1 MGTESSGNFGDLR
14 QKTIEVSPQL
24 KKQERIFVSR
34 HQPALFYNG
43 QTIPLA
49 SNHEYILGRDRETC
63 DIIIN
68 DTRASRH
75 HAKIFS
81 RDGRYFIKD
90 LGSLNGTFVNRE
102 RIAAPLGLLP
112 GDEIV
117 IPPKKLLFVLH
128 DQQYQDKSER
138 FVTSAKKQK
147 SQFSGVLHA
156 LRIVDLIQ
164 LLNATT
170 QSGTL
175 TVQDGEKQTGKIA
188 FIRGE
193 IKSAR
198 YREKDKEDAVYSLL
212 TIRDGTFEFLRED
225 VDPPED
231 PIETGTISMLLE
243 GCRRADESLDTS
255 TT

>member
-1 MGTESSGNFGDLR
+1 MAPKEEMDDLR
-14 QKTIEVSPQL
+14 QKTIDVAPHMKANEKV
-24 KKQERIFVSR
+24 FVSR

-43 QTIPLA
+43 QTIALA
-49 SNHEYILGRDRETC
+49 GDREFIIGRDRNSC
-63 DIIIN
+63 DIIVN
-68 DTRASRH
+68 DARASRQ

-81 RDGRYFIKD
+81 RDGRYFIQD

-102 RIAAPLGLLP
+102 RIRQPLGLLP

-117 IPPKKLLFVLH
+117 VPPKKILFVLH
-128 DQQYQDKSER
+128 DQQYQDKPER
-138 FVTSAKKQK
+138 FVTSASKPK

-164 LLNATT
+164 LLNSTA

-175 TVQDGEKQTGKIA
+175 SIQDQDRKPAKIL
-188 FIRGE
+188 FVRGE

-198 YREKDKEDAVYSLL
+198 YKDKAKEDAVYELL

-225 VDPPED
+225 IEMPPD
-231 PIETGTISMLLE
+231 PIEIGTISMLLE
-243 GCRRADESLDTS
+243 GCRRADEAPPEPA
-255 TT
+255 

>member
-1 MGTESSGNFGDLR
+1 MAPKDKMDDLR
-14 QKTIEVSPQL
+14 QKTIDVAPHI
-24 KKQERIFVSR
+24 KKEQQVFVSR

-43 QTIPLA
+43 QTIPL
-49 SNHEYILGRDRETC
+49 NGEREYILGRDRATC

-68 DTRASRH
+68 DARASRQ

-81 RDGRYFIKD
+81 RDGRYFIQD
-90 LGSLNGTFVNRE
+90 LGSLNGVFVNRE
-102 RIAAPLGLLP
+102 RIRQPLGLLP

-117 IPPKKLLFVLH
+117 VPPKKLLFVLH
-128 DQQYQDKSER
+128 DQQYQDKPER
-138 FVTSAKKQK
+138 FVTSPGKPK

-164 LLNATT
+164 LLNSTA

-175 TVQDGEKQTGKIA
+175 TIQDHERRPAKLQ
-188 FIRGE
+188 FVRGE

-198 YREKDKEDAVYSLL
+198 YLDKTREEAVYALL
-212 TIRDGTFEFLRED
+212 TIRDGSFEFLRED
-225 VDPPED
+225 IEMPPE

-243 GCRRADESLDTS
+243 GCRQADERPPELTPE
-255 TT
+255 